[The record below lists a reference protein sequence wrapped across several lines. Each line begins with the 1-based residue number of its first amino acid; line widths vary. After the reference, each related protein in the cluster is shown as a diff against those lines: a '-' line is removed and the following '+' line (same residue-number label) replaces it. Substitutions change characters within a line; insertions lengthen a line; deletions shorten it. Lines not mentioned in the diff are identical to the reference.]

1 MWSDE
6 SPDEEFCSR
15 LREVFERVEA
25 PVVSFPNPIRG
36 GESTGT
42 VYVAVSGR

>member
-1 MWSDE
+1 
-6 SPDEEFCSR
+6 
-15 LREVFERVEA
+15 
-25 PVVSFPNPIRG
+25 VVSFPNPIRG